1 MGRACAPCALVG
13 SGSFGGVAC
22 EEAEED
28 EEKESVT
35 EMLSFFFFWGLSVK
49 YTTTLHCHYQ
59 KQIALSVRW

>member
-35 EMLSFFFFWGLSVK
+35 EMLFFFFFLDLSV
-49 YTTTLHCHYQ
+49 Q
-59 KQIALSVRW
+59 S